1 MKQFAVVIF
10 ILLLS
15 QSCNNSNSSEASEM
29 DGVHKIVVEEVL
41 QTSQYTYIMALQ
53 DKEEKWM
60 AVSSMIVE
68 TGATY
73 YYKDGLVMTDFTSK
87 ELDRSFDEILFIDK
101 LFTSP
106 PENEQEVNMDAVGHT
121 GAVPGEKHKVNV
133 PVAEGG
139 ISIADLYSNKASY
152 AGKKVK
158 VSGEVVK
165 FNPEIMGVNWIHLQ
179 DGTDFEGSFDLTV
192 TSNQV
197 VAIGDIVTFEGVVA
211 LDKDFGYG
219 YFYDL
224 LVEEGAI
231 VK

>member
-1 MKQFAVVIF
+1 
-10 ILLLS
+10 
-15 QSCNNSNSSEASEM
+15 
-29 DGVHKIVVEEVL
+29 
-41 QTSQYTYIMALQ
+41 
-53 DKEEKWM
+53 
-60 AVSSMIVE
+60 
-68 TGATY
+68 
-73 YYKDGLVMTDFTSK
+73 
-87 ELDRSFDEILFIDK
+87 
-101 LFTSP
+101 
-106 PENEQEVNMDAVGHT
+106 MDAVGHT